1 MLKLIYDLKA
11 GFKDC
16 YLTIKK
22 EEWDLS
28 SMLEMNKLGT
38 LEYLDE
44 IEKDCGP
51 VDLDGLRQNNELD
64 FFMQYCDK
72 IPELL
77 QLLEDNGEMDMLRE
91 DSVLSISKLY
101 FLHLL
106 GDGKRLKHVIPV
118 WEPSNWKLDLDL
130 TTRTSFHYLN
140 AMSAKEVCDL
150 LNLTRQ
156 QLHYYVKTGQI
167 RKEVNPENPKQF
179 KYNRTD
185 VYVLQKKLEKK
196 YDRYK

>member
-38 LEYLDE
+38 LEYLEE

-51 VDLDGLRQNNELD
+51 VDLDELRQNNEVD
-64 FFMQYCDK
+64 FFIQYCDK

-91 DSVLSISKLY
+91 ESILTISKLY
-101 FLHLL
+101 FLHHL
-106 GDGKRLKHVIPV
+106 GGNQLKHVIPI
-118 WEPSNWKLDLDL
+118 WEPSNWKLDLDPS
-130 TTRTSFHYLN
+130 TRTSFYYLN

-156 QLHYYVKTGQI
+156 QLHYYVKTDQL

>member
-1 MLKLIYDLKA
+1 
-11 GFKDC
+11 
-16 YLTIKK
+16 
-22 EEWDLS
+22 
-28 SMLEMNKLGT
+28 
-38 LEYLDE
+38 
-44 IEKDCGP
+44 

>member
-1 MLKLIYDLKA
+1 MLKLTYDLKA

-44 IEKDCGP
+44 IEKDCGT
-51 VDLDGLRQNNELD
+51 VDLDELRQNNEFE

-72 IPELL
+72 IPDLL
-77 QLLEDNGEMDMLRE
+77 QMLEDNGEMDMLRE
-91 DSVLSISKLY
+91 DSILTISKLY
-101 FLHLL
+101 FMHLL
-106 GDGKRLKHVIPV
+106 GDGKKLEHVIPV

-140 AMSAKEVCDL
+140 AMSAKEVCEL
-150 LNLTRQ
+150 LKLTRQ
-156 QLHYYVKTGQI
+156 QLHYYVKTDQI

-185 VYVLQKKLEKK
+185 VYVLQKKLDKK
-196 YDRYK
+196 YDRFK

>member
-28 SMLEMNKLGT
+28 SMFEMDKLGT

-44 IEKDCGP
+44 IEKDHGP
-51 VDLDGLRQNNELD
+51 VDLDELRQNNEFD

-91 DSVLSISKLY
+91 DSVLTISKLY
-101 FLHLL
+101 FMHYL
-106 GDGKRLKHVIPV
+106 GDGKRLEHVIPV

-130 TTRTSFHYLN
+130 ATRTSFHYLN
-140 AMSAKEVCDL
+140 AMSAKEVCEL
-150 LNLTRQ
+150 LKLTRQ
-156 QLHYYVKTGQI
+156 QLHYYVKTDQI

-185 VYVLQKKLEKK
+185 VYVLQKKLDKK
-196 YDRYK
+196 YDRFK